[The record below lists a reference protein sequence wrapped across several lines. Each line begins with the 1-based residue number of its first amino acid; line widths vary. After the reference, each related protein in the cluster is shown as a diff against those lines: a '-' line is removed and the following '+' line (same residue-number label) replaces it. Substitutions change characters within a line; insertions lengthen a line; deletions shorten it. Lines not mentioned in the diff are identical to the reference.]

1 MVKRSQYRVSLKA
14 SSTPF
19 VYYSLLS
26 VFIRS
31 FIVLCLSV
39 GLLWTGACA
48 ATVETVKVE
57 RVIDGDTIVIVGGE
71 RVRYIGIDAPESGE
85 PLYYEAKR
93 FNEQLVDGKYVKL
106 ERDVSDKDDYG
117 RLLRYV
123 YVDSIFVNGEMVRN
137 GYAVAK
143 RYPPNTKHQIYL
155 EKMEKEARQLR
166 RGLWQ

>member
-1 MVKRSQYRVSLKA
+1 MQSRA
-14 SSTPF
+14 SSKVSSSPF

-26 VFIRS
+26 VVVRGL
-31 FIVLCLSV
+31 IVLSLLV
-39 GLLWTGACA
+39 GLVWAGGCA

-93 FNEQLVDGKYVKL
+93 FNEQLVAGKQVKL
-106 ERDVSDKDDYG
+106 ERDVSDRDDYG

-123 YVDSIFVNGEMVRN
+123 YVDGIFVNGEMVRN

-143 RYPPNTKHQIYL
+143 RYPPNTKHQTYL